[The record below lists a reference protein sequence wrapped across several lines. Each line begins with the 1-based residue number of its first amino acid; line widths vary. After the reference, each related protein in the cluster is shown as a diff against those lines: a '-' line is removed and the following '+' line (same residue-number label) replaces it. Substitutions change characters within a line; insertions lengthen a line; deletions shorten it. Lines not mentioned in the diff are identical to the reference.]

1 MKPMIIIPPG
11 QMAQSEIK
19 LLRDNDIC
27 VVVAKNPE
35 KLKFVDPI
43 PAISQRGEIETA
55 AIKFTRLM
63 LNPNMWNNAEA
74 HWDKGDMAKMF
85 TKYLIEGSSLDS
97 RGTKQEQEKSWYDQ
111 ARRDEIEKIA
121 RTEAREERESKKK
134 ALLES
139 ALTVPS
145 KTQ

>member
-1 MKPMIIIPPG
+1 MIIIPPG

-27 VVVAKNPE
+27 VVIAKNPE

-63 LNPNMWNNAEA
+63 LNPSMWNNSEA
-74 HWDKGDMAKMF
+74 SWNKQDMAKMF
-85 TKYLIEGSSLDS
+85 TTYLINGTPLDS
-97 RGTKQEQEKSWYDQ
+97 RGTKQEQETSWYDQ
-111 ARRDEIEKIA
+111 ARRDEIERMA
-121 RTEAREERESKKK
+121 RAEAKEEREAKKK
-134 ALLES
+134 ALLSKSES
-139 ALTVPS
+139 TETLKS
-145 KTQ
+145 Q